1 MAFIRASDAPALPIQ
16 AVHVLRTALLRRE
29 DEQEEPADAAAV
41 EPTQGEEK
49 REQEEKDT
57 AERRKRRRLIA
68 SLNAGQI
75 AKAII
80 KNEAADRRM
89 HVLAIARRLHYCLTG

>member
-29 DEQEEPADAAAV
+29 DEQEEAPGGAAV
-41 EPTQGEEK
+41 EPTPSEEK
-49 REQEEKDT
+49 REQEEDT